1 MPQINDPNFVSAL
14 VFDPSR
20 GAGTPKARFAYLFPN
35 RNSSVIQVRLK
46 RVADRRPAR
55 ATRSRR
61 SARAV
66 EMPQWK
72 LDKASYTV
80 TGAPVVLEDLA
91 DALAGSVL
99 RLLVVALVVMALV
112 LALVFRSRLRIVPLP
127 VALAAVA
134 VTFGA
139 MALVGAPLTMASIA
153 VLPVLLG
160 LGVDYAIQFQ
170 ARVEEEG
177 GDAERAV
184 RLAGP
189 TIATAALATGVG
201 FLVLQ
206 LSPVPMVRGFGAL
219 LVAGIVFALLLAF
232 SAGTAALAL
241 SLRRG
246 ATARWP
252 RSLRG
257 AGELADGARAAAL
270 ARGPPAAS
278 ARPARRSCAPRCGSP
293 GGCSRSAL
301 ALAAFGWARRLP
313 DRGRHRR
320 RAARA
325 AGPGRRARPADA
337 AALHRRRGRGRRD
350 RRGRG
355 PHRPEG
361 RRLDAL
367 LPVRAA
373 EEVRL
378 LGDQRLRQGGAVPG
392 AVADRPLPRRRG
404 GDQGSRCAGCWTRCR
419 RTSPSR

>member
-1 MPQINDPNFVSAL
+1 M
-14 VFDPSR
+14 
-20 GAGTPKARFAYLFPN
+20 
-35 RNSSVIQVRLK
+35 IQVRLK
-46 RVADRRPAR
+46 QTLSDAQRSDAIKQIRAAVA
-55 ATRSRR
+55 
-61 SARAV
+61 
-66 EMPQWK
+66 MPQWK

-112 LALVFRSRLRIVPLP
+112 LALVFRSRLRIVPLL

-177 GDAERAV
+177 GDAERAARV
-184 RLAGP
+184 AGP

-241 SLRRG
+241 SLRR
-246 ATARWP
+246 RP
-252 RSLRG
+252 RRG
-257 AGELADGARAAAL
+257 ARPLAARRRRAGGRRAGR
-270 ARGPPAAS
+270 ARRAPRPAPGVAG
-278 ARPARRSCAPRCGSP
+278 RGGPARRAAPARSA
-293 GGCSRSAL
+293 CSRS
-301 ALAAFGWARRLP
+301 
-313 DRGRHRR
+313 
-320 RAARA
+320 
-325 AGPGRRARPADA
+325 
-337 AALHRRRGRGRRD
+337 
-350 RRGRG
+350 
-355 PHRPEG
+355 
-361 RRLDAL
+361 
-367 LPVRAA
+367 
-373 EEVRL
+373 
-378 LGDQRLRQGGAVPG
+378 
-392 AVADRPLPRRRG
+392 
-404 GDQGSRCAGCWTRCR
+404 GSRWRRSAGRWTPRPRSSPTSSGSCR
-419 RTSPSR
+419 RTSPRCATCRRCSARPASRARST